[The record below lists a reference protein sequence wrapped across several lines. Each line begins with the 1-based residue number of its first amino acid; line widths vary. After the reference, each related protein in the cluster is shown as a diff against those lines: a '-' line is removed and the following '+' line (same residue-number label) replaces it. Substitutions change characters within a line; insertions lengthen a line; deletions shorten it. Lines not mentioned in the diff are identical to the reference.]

1 MVTPLFKSYEAMLD
15 YYYWKP
21 LKDSGFDVKVLQKAS
36 KISELDE
43 VIDGFEIRKENAPV
57 ITSTTGI
64 RNILYGATLNSQ
76 VVTEAN
82 AFSILP
88 KKPWKSG
95 YRAITAAGLTTGG
108 DVTETGAVPDTLKPT
123 FAAVDVTPHRI
134 QRSTNISETEMLL
147 EGKDDTVKWSDIIN
161 YTASEFKNTLN
172 RNILA
177 NADGAATDGTIIT
190 PLDRIIGSYDEVADT
205 ELTTNEGD
213 VYAIDRDAEAVWT
226 DAQVSHGGVA
236 GTETDRTLTLGLI
249 DDVIAA
255 CEPYWDSDKNKVILT
270 GYDTAAR
277 IAQLERPKEVYP
289 TDAYVEFTV
298 EGIKVRGKEAG
309 IPVATFNGIPII
321 RSNNV
326 VKDTIS
332 RIYILDL
339 DHISLDTLKPISYI
353 ETTDPFVQNTFG
365 KEGVFSWI
373 GEIWCDRFAAQG
385 KIRGLK

>member
-123 FAAVDVTPHRI
+123 FATVDVTPHRI

-205 ELTTNEGD
+205 ELTTDEGD
-213 VYAIDRDAEAVWT
+213 VYGIDRDTEAVWT
-226 DAQVSHGGVA
+226 DAQVSHGGVS

-255 CEPYWDSDKNKVILT
+255 CEPY
-270 GYDTAAR
+270 
-277 IAQLERPKEVYP
+277 
-289 TDAYVEFTV
+289 
-298 EGIKVRGKEAG
+298 
-309 IPVATFNGIPII
+309 
-321 RSNNV
+321 
-326 VKDTIS
+326 
-332 RIYILDL
+332 
-339 DHISLDTLKPISYI
+339 
-353 ETTDPFVQNTFG
+353 
-365 KEGVFSWI
+365 
-373 GEIWCDRFAAQG
+373 
-385 KIRGLK
+385 

>member
-43 VIDGFEIRKENAPV
+43 VIDGFEIRKENAPI

-123 FAAVDVTPHRI
+123 FATVDVTPHRI

-213 VYAIDRDAEAVWT
+213 VYGIDRDAGAVWT

-298 EGIKVRGKEAG
+298 EGIKVKGKEAG
-309 IPVATFNGIPII
+309 IPVATYNGIPII

-326 VKDTIS
+326 VKDIIS

-385 KIRGLK
+385 KVRGLK

>member
-36 KISELDE
+36 KMSELDE
-43 VIDGFEIRKENAPV
+43 EIERFELKKSDAPV
-57 ITSTTGI
+57 ITSTTGV
-64 RNILYGATLNSQ
+64 RNVIYGATLNSQ

-108 DVTETGAVPDTLKPT
+108 DVTETGAIPDTLKPT

-213 VYAIDRDAEAVWT
+213 VYGIDRDAGVSWT
-226 DAQVSHGGVA
+226 DAQVSHAGVS

-298 EGIKVRGKEAG
+298 EGIKVKGKEAG
-309 IPVATFNGIPII
+309 IPVATYNGIPII

-385 KIRGLK
+385 KVRGLK